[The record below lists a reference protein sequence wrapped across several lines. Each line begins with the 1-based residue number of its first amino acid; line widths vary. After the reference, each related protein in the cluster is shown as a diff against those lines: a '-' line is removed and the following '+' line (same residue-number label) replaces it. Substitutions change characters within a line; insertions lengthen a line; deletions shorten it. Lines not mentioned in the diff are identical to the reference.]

1 MDKILVNIY
10 VPIFTM
16 SYDMLIPPASPMHE
30 VMGLIKKAVTEMSD
44 GQFISG
50 SNNVICF
57 RDSGKII
64 DINLL
69 VFETGIHN
77 GSRLMLI

>member
-10 VPIFTM
+10 VPIITM

-30 VMGLIKKAVTEMSD
+30 VLELIKKAVAEMSD
-44 GQFISG
+44 GQFISDV
-50 SNNVICF
+50 NNIICF

-69 VFETGIHN
+69 VFETGFHN

>member
-10 VPIFTM
+10 IPIITM
-16 SYDMLIPPASPMHE
+16 SYDMLVPPVSPMYE
-30 VMGLIKKAVTEMSD
+30 VLGLIKKAVAEMSD